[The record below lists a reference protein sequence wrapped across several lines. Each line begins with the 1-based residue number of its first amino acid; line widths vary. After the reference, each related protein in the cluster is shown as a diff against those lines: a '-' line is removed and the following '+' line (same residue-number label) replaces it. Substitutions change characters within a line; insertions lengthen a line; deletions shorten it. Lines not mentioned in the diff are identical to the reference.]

1 MARGFRKG
9 SLIPI
14 VVALVAAFAG
24 FKYTTTTSGGEVG
37 ADRKQVMTVSAEEM
51 VESANQSYAQI
62 IAQAKRE
69 GKLNTNAETT
79 KRVKKIA
86 SALIKQTGN
95 FREDAL
101 GWDWQ
106 VNVITE
112 STVNAWCMAGGK
124 IVVYTGII
132 DTLKLTD
139 AQLAAVI
146 GHEISHALREHSREQ
161 VSRSKIKSLGTAAVA
176 EAFGLNSTERGIV
189 NLAAEAL
196 SLKYSRNQE
205 TEADNMG
212 TELMAR
218 AGYNPNEAVK
228 VWEKMSS
235 LSKSSTPEFMSTH
248 PSHES
253 RIENLHGIAET
264 VYPLYQKAIK

>member
-1 MARGFRKG
+1 
-9 SLIPI
+9 
-14 VVALVAAFAG
+14 
-24 FKYTTTTSGGEVG
+24 
-37 ADRKQVMTVSAEEM
+37 
-51 VESANQSYAQI
+51 
-62 IAQAKRE
+62 
-69 GKLNTNAETT
+69 
-79 KRVKKIA
+79 
-86 SALIKQTGN
+86 
-95 FREDAL
+95 
-101 GWDWQ
+101 
-106 VNVITE
+106 
-112 STVNAWCMAGGK
+112 
-124 IVVYTGII
+124 
-132 DTLKLTD
+132 
-139 AQLAAVI
+139 
-146 GHEISHALREHSREQ
+146 
-161 VSRSKIKSLGTAAVA
+161 IKSIGTAAIS

-189 NLAAEAL
+189 NFAAEAL

-218 AGYNPNEAVK
+218 AGYDPNEAVK